1 MRVTDPFRI
10 LLVEDNPADVRLT
23 EEALHE
29 SKLYVDLQVAED
41 GEQALSMLYGS
52 KIETATT
59 ARPHLILLDLN
70 LPKVGGREILQ
81 QIKQDTELRLI
92 PVVVLTTSSNDE
104 EILAAYGL
112 SANAYVTKP
121 VDFDKFIDVVKA
133 IEQFWF
139 TVVSLPESQRMGRA
153 SA

>member
-1 MRVTDPFRI
+1 MRVTNPFRI

-23 EEALHE
+23 EEALRE

-41 GEQALSMLYGS
+41 GEQALSMLYG
-52 KIETATT
+52 KDDQEAIEK
-59 ARPHLILLDLN
+59 PHLILLDLN
-70 LPKVGGREILQ
+70 LPKVSGREILE
-81 QIKQDTELRLI
+81 QIKQDAQLRLI

-104 EILAAYGL
+104 EILSAYGL

-139 TVVSLPESQRMGRA
+139 TVVSLPEAQKVGRA